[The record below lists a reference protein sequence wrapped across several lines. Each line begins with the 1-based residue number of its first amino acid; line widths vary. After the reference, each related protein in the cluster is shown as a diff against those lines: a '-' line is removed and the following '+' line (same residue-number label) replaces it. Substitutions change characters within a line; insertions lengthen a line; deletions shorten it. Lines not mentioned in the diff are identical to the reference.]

1 MDNTLVLKQDLILL
15 HVVDPMTE
23 MIDMIVGA
31 ADDMK
36 VVAEA
41 VTDVMVIG
49 VVVAVTSVTIGG
61 VVIDT

>member
-1 MDNTLVLKQDLILL
+1 MIG
-15 HVVDPMTE
+15 
-23 MIDMIVGA
+23 MIDMIVEV

-36 VVAEA
+36 VVVEA

-61 VVIDT
+61 VVIETENNRKYKI